1 VAEIA
6 GVPKIS
12 SDATFVQ
19 MNFVLWQYVKIT
31 CSVIT
36 GSYFLNVHCVHLQTC
51 TEGIWSGIYVNTTE
65 KNMDF
70 PMVNWLKN
78 LSICP
83 KICEK
88 SFVLNAPKLRPMR
101 MLFGSQLIQMRI
113 QAKLVI
119 RYQLSVI
126 GYQLLLLQQNCS
138 TCFYLLL
145 SVLLIIII
153 ILYFLTPVIIITP
166 HYNYSATT
174 YYHDLACYMMQSCGD
189 LTEKIYLGTLSQIIY
204 KPIHY
209 GI

>member
-1 VAEIA
+1 
-6 GVPKIS
+6 
-12 SDATFVQ
+12 
-19 MNFVLWQYVKIT
+19 MNWNSITGIYPQYVLCASKCFGFWHILSWKDNPT
-31 CSVIT
+31 LS
-36 GSYFLNVHCVHLQTC
+36 F
-51 TEGIWSGIYVNTTE
+51 W
-65 KNMDF
+65 
-70 PMVNWLKN
+70 WLFN
-78 LSICP
+78 
-83 KICEK
+83 
-88 SFVLNAPKLRPMR
+88 
-101 MLFGSQLIQMRI
+101 RI

-174 YYHDLACYMMQSCGD
+174 YYHDLACYMMPSYGD
-189 LTEKIYLGTLSQIIY
+189 LTEKNYLGTLSQIIY

-209 GI
+209 GIWIMQFYWPCPAKGAIAAAAQWINLKENLQFWLSDPLSTTVCV